1 MAAERSCIDASKI
14 TSDLWGSAA
23 DHALDAKQSAAS
35 NANKTKPFFFMAFS
49 FLGLNLVW
57 NVPQHLTSLPLFFF
71 L

>member
-35 NANKTKPFFFMAFS
+35 NANKTKPFFFMANPPF
-49 FLGLNLVW
+49 
-57 NVPQHLTSLPLFFF
+57 Q
-71 L
+71 